1 MRENKT
7 GFICS
12 SFDLYHPGYSMM
24 LKYCKDYCDYLIV
37 GLQQDP
43 SFERSDKNSPILS
56 LHSRWLVLKS
66 ISYIDEIAPYQGEEE
81 LSNLLNFYTPDVRF
95 LGDDYRDKEHYTGP
109 MGKQLIRMA
118 DNIHFIPRV
127 HSYSSSGLREKIYK
141 QERYLKDIQQ
151 EIKLRSRIK

>member
-56 LHSRWLVLKS
+56 LHSRWIVLKS

-81 LSNLLNFYTPDVRF
+81 LRNLLNFYTPDVRF
-95 LGDDYRDKEHYTGP
+95 LGDDYRDK
-109 MGKQLIRMA
+109 KQDR
-118 DNIHFIPRV
+118 DW
-127 HSYSSSGLREKIYK
+127 ET
-141 QERYLKDIQQ
+141 
-151 EIKLRSRIK
+151 

>member
-1 MRENKT
+1 MGSKT

-12 SFDLYHPGYSMM
+12 SFDLYHLGYSMM

-37 GLQQDP
+37 GLQQNP

-81 LSNLLNFYTPDVRF
+81 LINLLNFYTPDVRF
-95 LGDDYRDKEHYTGP
+95 LGDDYRDQKYYTGP
-109 MGKQLIRMA
+109 KGKELIKSA

-127 HSYSSSGLREKIYK
+127 HSYSSSGLRKKIYK
-141 QERYLKDIQQ
+141 QEKYLEDIRQ
-151 EIKLRSRIK
+151 EIKLRSSIK